1 MASSYIDKGTL
12 ITLGDGSRIAIEDL
26 KVGDEVQSYNMQSEQ
41 FDMSHIENNEQISAK
56 ITDIIPASI
65 AGDKITKLSL
75 SNDTTLTVSRC
86 NLFSPDMVKGYLT
99 LEERTEMLEG
109 DIADKHVVSTNPQ
122 IEEEDLVFIDSGQE
136 LGWLTVVSI
145 GGWKSPREMYNLW
158 VESGDS
164 IFANEVLVSVDR
176 QWTEEE
182 EEEREAI
189 RLENE
194 KEEPPRDTPESI
206 TAAAE

>member
-12 ITLGDGSRIAIEDL
+12 ITLGDGSRTAIENL
-26 KVGDEVQSYNMQSEQ
+26 KVGDEVQSYHMQSEQ

-65 AGDKITKLSL
+65 AGDQITKLSL

-86 NLFSPDMVKGYLT
+86 NLFSPDMMKGYLT
-99 LEERTEMLEG
+99 LEERTELLEG
-109 DIADKHVVSTNPQ
+109 DEEDQHDVAHNPQ
-122 IEEEDLVFIDSGQE
+122 IKEKDLVFIDSGQE
-136 LGWLTVVSI
+136 LGNLTVVSV

-164 IFANEVLVSVDR
+164 VFANEVLVSVDR
-176 QWTEEE
+176 QFTEEE

-194 KEEPPRDTPESI
+194 KLLRDTSESI
-206 TAAAE
+206 AAAE

>member
-26 KVGDEVQSYNMQSEQ
+26 KVGDEVQSYQMEGDE

-65 AGDKITKLSL
+65 AGDQITKLSL

-86 NLFSPDMVKGYLT
+86 NLFSPDMLKGYLT

-109 DIADKHVVSTNPQ
+109 DEEDQQVVATNPQ
-122 IEEEDLVFIDSGQE
+122 IKEKDLVFIDSGQE
-136 LGWLTVVSI
+136 LGWLTVVSV

-158 VESGDS
+158 VESGNS
-164 IFANEVLVSVDR
+164 VFANEVLVSVDR

-189 RLENE
+189 TLENE
-194 KEEPPRDTPESI
+194 KLLRDTSESI
-206 TAAAE
+206 AAAE

>member
-1 MASSYIDKGTL
+1 
-12 ITLGDGSRIAIEDL
+12 
-26 KVGDEVQSYNMQSEQ
+26 
-41 FDMSHIENNEQISAK
+41 
-56 ITDIIPASI
+56 
-65 AGDKITKLSL
+65 
-75 SNDTTLTVSRC
+75 
-86 NLFSPDMVKGYLT
+86 MVKGYLT

-109 DIADKHVVSTNPQ
+109 DIADTHVVSTNPQ

>member
-12 ITLGDGSRIAIEDL
+12 ITLGDGSRTAIENL
-26 KVGDEVQSYNMQSEQ
+26 KVGDEVQSYHMQSEQ

-65 AGDKITKLSL
+65 AGDQITKLSL

-86 NLFSPDMVKGYLT
+86 NLFSPDMMKGYLT
-99 LEERTEMLEG
+99 LEERTELLEG
-109 DIADKHVVSTNPQ
+109 DEEDQHDVAHNPQ
-122 IEEEDLVFIDSGQE
+122 IKEKDLVFIDSGQE
-136 LGWLTVVSI
+136 LGNLTVVSV

-164 IFANEVLVSVDR
+164 VFANEVLVSVDR

-194 KEEPPRDTPESI
+194 KLLRDTSESI
-206 TAAAE
+206 AAAE

>member
-12 ITLGDGSRIAIEDL
+12 ITLGDGSRIAIENL
-26 KVGDEVQSYNMQSEQ
+26 KVGDEVQSYHMQSEQ

-65 AGDKITKLSL
+65 AGDQITKLSL

-86 NLFSPDMVKGYLT
+86 NLFSPDMMKGYLT
-99 LEERTEMLEG
+99 LEERTELLEG
-109 DIADKHVVSTNPQ
+109 DEEDQHDVAHNPQ
-122 IEEEDLVFIDSGQE
+122 IKEKDLVFIDSGQE
-136 LGWLTVVSI
+136 LGNLTVVSV

-164 IFANEVLVSVDR
+164 VFANEVLVSVDR

-189 RLENE
+189 TLENE
-194 KEEPPRDTPESI
+194 KLLRDTSESI
-206 TAAAE
+206 AAAE

>member
-12 ITLGDGSRIAIEDL
+12 ITLGDGSRIAIENL
-26 KVGDEVQSYNMQSEQ
+26 KVGDEVQSYHMQSEQ

-65 AGDKITKLSL
+65 AGDQITKLSL

-86 NLFSPDMVKGYLT
+86 NLFSPDMMKGYLT
-99 LEERTEMLEG
+99 LEERTELLEG
-109 DIADKHVVSTNPQ
+109 DEEDQHDVAHNPQ
-122 IEEEDLVFIDSGQE
+122 IKEKDLVFIDSGQE
-136 LGWLTVVSI
+136 LGNLTVVSV

-164 IFANEVLVSVDR
+164 VFANEVLVSVDR

-194 KEEPPRDTPESI
+194 KLLRDTSESI
-206 TAAAE
+206 AAAE

>member
-12 ITLGDGSRIAIEDL
+12 ITLGDGSRIAIENL
-26 KVGDEVQSYNMQSEQ
+26 KVGDEVQSYHMQSEQ

-65 AGDKITKLSL
+65 AGDQITKLSL

-86 NLFSPDMVKGYLT
+86 NLFSPDMMKGYLT
-99 LEERTEMLEG
+99 LEERTELLEG
-109 DIADKHVVSTNPQ
+109 DEEDQHDVAHNPQ
-122 IEEEDLVFIDSGQE
+122 IKEKDLVFIDSGQE
-136 LGWLTVVSI
+136 LGNLTVVSV

-164 IFANEVLVSVDR
+164 VFANEVLVSVDR
-176 QWTEEE
+176 QFTEEE

-194 KEEPPRDTPESI
+194 KLLRDTSESI
-206 TAAAE
+206 AAAE

>member
-12 ITLGDGSRIAIEDL
+12 ITLGDGSRIAIENL
-26 KVGDEVQSYNMQSEQ
+26 KVGDEVQSYHMQSEQ

-65 AGDKITKLSL
+65 AGDQITKLSL

-86 NLFSPDMVKGYLT
+86 NLFSPDMMKGYLT
-99 LEERTEMLEG
+99 LEERTELLEG
-109 DIADKHVVSTNPQ
+109 DEEDQHDVAHNPQ
-122 IEEEDLVFIDSGQE
+122 IKDKDLVFIDSGQE
-136 LGWLTVVSI
+136 LGNLTVVSV

-164 IFANEVLVSVDR
+164 VFANEVLVSVDR

-194 KEEPPRDTPESI
+194 KLLRDTSESI
-206 TAAAE
+206 AAAE